1 MSVAGAMCLW
11 VFVAAIRDV
20 APDPSAETLEA
31 VEKQVLEKWDHVK
44 SHSATLSVTGY
55 LELDSGANRTT
66 GRGTFES
73 MRMGNRRPYRLELA
87 LTSVG
92 DTFGGG
98 EMRTE
103 DTETIVSNG
112 KILKIFKSILAMG
125 KRNPFAF
132 KAPLDRP
139 PTMDLVPIVD
149 ATRVFK
155 TLKKISKMELGHT
168 SPGDLPPVHVVELT
182 FPNPEVEVAKMV
194 VYFDK
199 ETGIVLRTTTE
210 GRRVDWRWAVD
221 YQNVQVNI
229 ELDPNRFVFRLPK
242 GVSFMDTSRP

>member
-11 VFVAAIRDV
+11 MFATVIGDV
-20 APDPSAETLEA
+20 APERSLDTLEA
-31 VEKQVLEKWDHVK
+31 VEKQILEKWDQVK

-66 GRGTFES
+66 GSGTFES
-73 MRMGNRRPYRLELA
+73 MRMGDRRPYRSELA
-87 LTSVG
+87 MTNVG

-103 DTETIVSNG
+103 VSETVVSNG
-112 KILKIFKSILAMG
+112 KILKIFKSMLAMG
-125 KRNPFAF
+125 KRNSFAF

-139 PTMDLVPIVD
+139 PTMDLAPIVD
-149 ATRVFK
+149 ATMVFK
-155 TLKKISKMELGHT
+155 MLKKISKMELGRT
-168 SPGDLPPVHVVELT
+168 SPADLPPVHVVELT
-182 FPNPEVEVAKMV
+182 FPNPDVVVARMV

-199 ETGIVLRTTTE
+199 ETGIVLRTTTK
-210 GRRVDWRWAVD
+210 GRKIEWRWTTD
-221 YQNVQVNI
+221 YHDVKVNI

-242 GVSFMDTSRP
+242 GVSFMDTGTP